1 MLSLL
6 IYLPIYLCK
15 TTRINLKE
23 VLIMKTTIYCK
34 PTAQGIHSFYL
45 ITDGGEYF
53 LFSQNYRKGVQNY
66 FSKGVRLDQA
76 RNYSKSNS
84 DTAIMKTMSKLPMYI
99 KYIEKE
105 YGICILKQTKKKGVQ
120 QYSYNLRESYCA

>member
-1 MLSLL
+1 MLSAL
-6 IYLPIYLCK
+6 ICPSIYKCK
-15 TTRINLKE
+15 QNKFKG
-23 VLIMKTTIYCK
+23 VNIMKTTIYCK

-45 ITDGGEYF
+45 ITDAREYF
-53 LFSQNYRKGVQNY
+53 LFSQNYRKGVQSY

-84 DTAIMKTMSKLPMYI
+84 DSAIIKTMNKLPMYI

-105 YGICILKQTKKKGVQ
+105 YGICILEQTKKKEKK
-120 QYSYNLRESYCA
+120 QYSYYVREKCCA